1 MLVAIVLG
9 SSSDNAG
16 ISETPSSSM
25 MCRPA
30 YMRTVRIMVSG
41 RTVLLFSVFYYHL
54 TSMVAGAWTR
64 NEIDC
69 YRDDLPKPLAA
80 DCLAAIDMIHAGTY
94 VLDGSIQRPLK
105 IYLPKSARRLF
116 LMPAIFRSG
125 TCLVHVEAI
134 RTTDPAKSVSWH
146 SQDPNAVT
154 FLRTKIWSKIRRLG
168 TCCARAVPYKEPNPR
183 RPKPT
188 EPPEGSQSASFLYT
202 TVWPNVRRLATKV
215 VKGCLP
221 NELAK
226 GGDVEAQSKMGNLT
240 YSYKIT
246 VSGVPKGM
254 PGDGKK
260 TCFCW
265 RTHQP
270 GVIQYNVY
278 EPGGSSSGLGTP
290 VFPGA
295 PRYAMYICTVCQH
308 GEQSIRGQTKD

>member
-1 MLVAIVLG
+1 MPVYQRPA
-9 SSSDNAG
+9 SSS
-16 ISETPSSSM
+16 I

-30 YMRTVRIMVSG
+30 YMRTVRIMVNG
-41 RTVLLFSVFYYHL
+41 RTVLLFAVFYSHL
-54 TSMVAGAWTR
+54 MSMIAWAWASG
-64 NEIDC
+64 EIRC
-69 YRDDLPKPLAA
+69 YVDDLPKPLAA

-94 VLDGSIQRPLK
+94 DLGGCIPKPAIIQ
-105 IYLPKSARRLF
+105 LPKSAHRLF

-125 TCLVHVEAI
+125 TCLIHVEAI
-134 RTTDPAKSVSWH
+134 KVIDPAKSVSWH
-146 SQDPNAVT
+146 SQEFNAAT
-154 FLRTKIWSKIRRLG
+154 FVRTKIWPKIRRLG
-168 TCCARAVPYKEPNPR
+168 TCCARIEPYKEPDPE

-188 EPPEGSQSASFLYT
+188 EPPMGSKSASFMYT

-226 GGDVEAQSKMGNLT
+226 GGEVQTTSKLGNFT
-240 YSYKIT
+240 YPYKIT

-254 PGDGKK
+254 AGDGKK
-260 TCFCW
+260 MCFCW

-295 PRYAMYICTVCQH
+295 PRFPIYICTV
-308 GEQSIRGQTKD
+308 T